1 MTLPH
6 LSLPRR
12 LGLAFGLGALV
23 AFALPPFY
31 AVPILLILFPGL
43 LVLID
48 RAHGRWAIFLT
59 GWAFGFGMFVSGLY
73 WIAWALTV
81 DIAAFWWL
89 IPFAAAGLPAFL
101 AIFTGTVALVWRAL
115 PLSNPTARAIAFAIL
130 FSIAEWLRGI
140 LFTGFPWN
148 LLGYGWTAWLPVLQ
162 SVSVIG
168 IHGLSFLTI
177 LVAALPFGWVI
188 GRSAVDRDAIKALAA
203 GVVMFAVLATAGW
216 VRLGTSSDIA
226 EVDDV
231 TLRLVQPNIA
241 QENKWDS
248 DLWPVHFRRLLD
260 LSRDRADDVT
270 HVIWPETAIPYFL
283 SRDDGARSMIAD
295 AVPPDGVVMTG
306 APRLEG
312 EWSDPDRRVYNGL
325 WVVDGTG
332 ALIESYDKAHL
343 VPFGEYVP
351 FRSILPI
358 DKITPG
364 RVDFSP
370 GPGVRTLHLDGLPPV
385 GPLICYE
392 VVFPGRVVDRS
403 DRPAWLLNVTNDA
416 WYGHTTGPYQHFAI
430 TRVRA
435 VEEGIPVVRVAN
447 TGISGV
453 VDPTGRITAR
463 LGLGNEGV
471 IDARLPAVRPS
482 QTLFSR
488 IGHWGFFGLLLLGCA
503 LCLAIERYRMTAAP
517 ANELHGMHE

>member
-1 MTLPH
+1 MRLAH
-6 LSLPRR
+6 LSLLPR
-12 LGLAFGLGALV
+12 LGLSFGLGALV

-31 AVPILLILFPGL
+31 AVPILLLLIPGL
-43 LVLID
+43 LILID
-48 RAHGRWAIFLT
+48 QAESRWAIFLT

-81 DIAAFWWL
+81 DIEAFWWL

-101 AIFTGTVALVWRAL
+101 AVFTGVTALAWRAL
-115 PLSNPTARAIAFAIL
+115 PLSNPTARAIAFAVL
-130 FSIAEWLRGI
+130 FSIAEWLRGF

-162 SVSVIG
+162 SVSVFG
-168 IHGLSFLTI
+168 IHGLSFLTV
-177 LVAALPFGWVI
+177 LVAALPFGLIV
-188 GRSAVDRDAIKALAA
+188 GKANANRDAIKALTA
-203 GVVMFAVLATAGW
+203 GVIIFAVMATAGW
-216 VRLGTSSDIA
+216 NRLSTGPEIGD
-226 EVDDV
+226 VDDV
-231 TLRLVQPNIA
+231 NLRLVQPNVA

-260 LSRDRADDVT
+260 LSREDADGIT

-283 SRDDGARSMIAD
+283 SQDSGARSMIAD
-295 AVPPDGVVMTG
+295 VVPPDGVVMTG

-312 EWSDPDRRVYNGL
+312 DWSDPDRRVYNGL
-325 WVVDGTG
+325 WVVDGAGT
-332 ALIESYDKAHL
+332 LIDSYDKAHL

-364 RVDFSP
+364 RVDFTP
-370 GPGVRTLHLDGLPPV
+370 GPGVRTLHIDGLPPV

-392 VVFPGRVVDRS
+392 VVFPGRVVDS
-403 DRPAWLLNVTNDA
+403 DDRPAWLLNVTNDA

-453 VDPTGRITAR
+453 VDSTGRVTAR
-463 LGLGNEGV
+463 LGLENEGV
-471 IDARLPAVRPS
+471 IDARLPGIWPS
-482 QTLFSR
+482 QTPFSR
-488 IGHWGFFGLLLLGCA
+488 IGHWGFLGLLLLGCA
-503 LCLAIERYRMTAAP
+503 LGLVMERYRTVP
-517 ANELHGMHE
+517 GPHR